1 MLGPCWGW
9 VMPHR
14 STTTSQ
20 RYLANKDAHFDEIY
34 ARLRQVQSSDADQ
47 LLSKADT
54 KPVIC
59 FDALL
64 PGQVLQGRS
73 TDETFAQL
81 LQTVGLGGFLGMVS
95 LDWKQRQVRR
105 DGVVCQLTV
114 VDAPAAR
121 ASPFR
126 PLIFN

>member
-1 MLGPCWGW
+1 
-9 VMPHR
+9 MPHR

-20 RYLANKDAHFDEIY
+20 RYLANKDAHFDELY
-34 ARLRQVQSSDADQ
+34 ARLRQVQSSDADH
-47 LLSKADT
+47 
-54 KPVIC
+54 C